1 MRTTYAI
8 RRRSQAGID
17 AWNEK
22 VDEIIGFGEP
32 WPKEKQDDYNRE
44 HPLPTQEEIDACL
57 ERYRNG

>member
-1 MRTTYAI
+1 MSKM
-8 RRRSQAGID
+8 SQAGID

-22 VDEIIGFGEP
+22 VDEIIVFGEP